1 MNWWNILPGGDVS
14 LLLFRS
20 PCRLCQ
26 NRSARPEAPKLFTK
40 TSIDRNKSPAEV
52 PSRTRRVKPLKTV
65 MQRFARASQFTRGGS
80 SPSVTYC
87 TSRPRMCFVSARRF
101 STRNSCRSVS
111 STGTIRV
118 LEVKRQPQYRGECRR
133 SRTFSSSIA
142 RTASL
147 PVGNTRKVS
156 CASASVSAQDRI
168 AVRRM
173 SSLVPKLV
181 KYGVALAR
189 SIP

>member
-1 MNWWNILPGGDVS
+1 
-14 LLLFRS
+14 
-20 PCRLCQ
+20 
-26 NRSARPEAPKLFTK
+26 
-40 TSIDRNKSPAEV
+40 
-52 PSRTRRVKPLKTV
+52 

-147 PVGNTRKVS
+147 PVGDTRKVS
-156 CASASVSAQDRI
+156 CASDASVSAQDWI
-168 AVRRM
+168 AARRSEVRR
-173 SSLVPKLV
+173 SVGPQHSVGL
-181 KYGVALAR
+181 R
-189 SIP
+189 STFSRSPSPTRCPSRHAEPLSDLRRRRPGAVLRS